1 MPLNFDLH
9 CHSHFSSDGV
19 SEPEALVAAAKAKG
33 LHGLAITD
41 HNTCECAEFFR
52 SHGYLNE
59 DGTPVDDFLIIP
71 GVEVTTA
78 DGHLLCI
85 GASLPYMKGASAKE
99 VVERIHEAGGLA
111 IPPHPYDLFRAGI
124 RRSVLDNLPVDAL
137 EVFNSATTLKRYN
150 KQAREYAEARQ
161 LPMTASS
168 DAHHESA
175 VGTAYTILDTED
187 FTLPGVLKQIVR
199 QNELWE
205 HYLTAG
211 DSFKKT
217 WSNWLRLKK
226 KKRSTS
232 EL

>member
-19 SEPEALVAAAKAKG
+19 SEPEALVASAKAKG

-41 HNTCECAEFFR
+41 HNTCECAAFFKAR
-52 SHGYLNE
+52 GYLNDE
-59 DGTPVDDFLIIP
+59 GTPVDGFLIIP

-85 GASLPYMKGASAKE
+85 GASLPYMKGAPAAE
-99 VVERIHEAGGLA
+99 VVDRIHDAGGIA

-124 RRSVLDNLPVDAL
+124 RRSILDTLPIDAL

-150 KQAREYAEARQ
+150 KQAREYALDRQ

-175 VGTAYTILDTED
+175 VGTAYTILDTND
-187 FTLPGVLKQIVR
+187 FTLSGVLKQIVR
-199 QNELWE
+199 PNELCE
-205 HYLTAG
+205 RYLTAS

-226 KKRSTS
+226 KKRTAADG
-232 EL
+232 